1 MLELI
6 LNFVFSLMWLFGGL
20 LILISLC
27 VIVLC
32 FVKIKEECMVS
43 IMNKDVKDCLKF
55 RYFLLFM
62 IFKMI
67 ICNSYI

>member
-1 MLELI
+1 MFELI

-27 VIVLC
+27 VIGLC
-32 FVKIKEECMVS
+32 FVKIEEECMVS
-43 IMNKDVKDCLKF
+43 IMNKDVKGCLKF

>member
-32 FVKIKEECMVS
+32 FVKIKEDCMVS

-55 RYFLLFM
+55 GYFILFM

>member
-43 IMNKDVKDCLKF
+43 IMNKDVKGCLKF

>member
-27 VIVLC
+27 IIVLC

-43 IMNKDVKDCLKF
+43 IMNKDVKGCLKF

>member
-1 MLELI
+1 MI

-27 VIVLC
+27 IIVLC

-55 RYFLLFM
+55 GYFILFM

-67 ICNSYI
+67 ICKSFI

>member
-32 FVKIKEECMVS
+32 LVKIKEECMVS
-43 IMNKDVKDCLKF
+43 IMNKDVKGCLKF

>member
-55 RYFLLFM
+55 GYFILFM
-62 IFKMI
+62 IFKSFI
-67 ICNSYI
+67 

>member
-20 LILISLC
+20 LVLISLC

-43 IMNKDVKDCLKF
+43 IINKDVKDCLKF

>member
-27 VIVLC
+27 IIVLC

-43 IMNKDVKDCLKF
+43 IMNKD
-55 RYFLLFM
+55 
-62 IFKMI
+62 
-67 ICNSYI
+67 

>member
-27 VIVLC
+27 IIVLC

>member
-6 LNFVFSLMWLFGGL
+6 LNLVFSLMWLFGGL

-27 VIVLC
+27 IIVLC

-43 IMNKDVKDCLKF
+43 IMNKDVKDCLNF
-55 RYFLLFM
+55 GYFLLFM

>member
-1 MLELI
+1 MFELI